1 MNKTKITQ
9 LHDYQENVVN
19 LIEEKFQ
26 EYLTNP
32 PLSGTEKK
40 PYLVPF
46 IHSLKSITGS
56 GKTVMLAALAS
67 KLSSYLS
74 YPLIL
79 WMSQSKVIVE
89 QTFANL
95 SAGGKY
101 NWLIPQIEVYSI
113 NELINGLTS
122 PFSESSVPLLY
133 LTTTGI
139 FNVNT
144 KEGRNI
150 YDKERVDQANTST
163 WELLINRNLGNQK
176 RGLIIIYDE
185 GQHLSEQ
192 QINRLLEL
200 EPNALILASGTP
212 KYSRRL
218 IKEVQK
224 AGWEDKDLVP
234 QFLLGR

>member
-79 WMSQSKVIVE
+79 
-89 QTFANL
+89 
-95 SAGGKY
+95 
-101 NWLIPQIEVYSI
+101 
-113 NELINGLTS
+113 
-122 PFSESSVPLLY
+122 
-133 LTTTGI
+133 
-139 FNVNT
+139 
-144 KEGRNI
+144 
-150 YDKERVDQANTST
+150 
-163 WELLINRNLGNQK
+163 
-176 RGLIIIYDE
+176 
-185 GQHLSEQ
+185 
-192 QINRLLEL
+192 
-200 EPNALILASGTP
+200 
-212 KYSRRL
+212 
-218 IKEVQK
+218 
-224 AGWEDKDLVP
+224 
-234 QFLLGR
+234 